1 MNNKIKYIG
10 IDAHSSTC
18 TLCVVDVQGTE
29 MDNRMIATNGR
40 LLIDYVK
47 SLGNNV
53 VVAFEECD
61 LSCWLFDILNKHVS
75 QVVVCHPAAN
85 AEYKRAKTD
94 KLDAKRLAQLLRG
107 GFLHPVFHDGS
118 EREKFR
124 LLVSSYND
132 AVNDSVRIKN
142 RLKAINRRT
151 RLSKDKIFL
160 SHAVFIKEQL
170 TTQMELLD
178 QTRQQYQKK
187 LETSVKHFKE
197 TKFLISLP
205 GIKYIQAARII
216 AQVIAPARFKNKYKF
231 FAYCGLVRHKRI
243 SNNRLYG
250 TTRVWGNR
258 TLKCVFKMAAHS
270 ALRGDNA
277 LRSYYD
283 SLRNKGVSDK
293 NACNSV
299 ARKIAALALS
309 LWKNN
314 QRFNEQ
320 KILLAFSKL
329 KSMWKPI
336 LGPFLI

>member
-1 MNNKIKYIG
+1 MKTKTKYIG

-18 TLCVVDVQGTE
+18 TLCVVDPQGTE
-29 MDNRMIATNGR
+29 MDNRLIATNGR
-40 LLIDYVK
+40 LLIDYVQ

-61 LSCWLFDILNKHVS
+61 LSCWLFDILHKHVS
-75 QVVVCHPAAN
+75 KVIVCHPAAN

-94 KLDAKRLAQLLRG
+94 KLDARRLAQLLRG

-118 EREKFR
+118 QREKFR
-124 LLVSSYND
+124 LLVSSYDD

-142 RLKAINRRT
+142 RLKAINRRS

-160 SHAVFIKEQL
+160 SHSMFIKEQL
-170 TTQMELLD
+170 TTQMELLE

-187 LETSVKHFKE
+187 LETYVKNFKE
-197 TKFLISLP
+197 TKSLISLP

-216 AQVIAPARFKNKYKF
+216 AQVVDPRRFKNKYKF
-231 FAYCGLVRHKRI
+231 FAYCGLVRHQRI
-243 SNNRLYG
+243 SNKRLYG

-270 ALRGDNA
+270 AIRGDNA
-277 LRSYYD
+277 LRMYYD
-283 SLRNKGVSDK
+283 SLRGRDVSDK
-293 NACNSV
+293 NAQNAV
-299 ARKIAALALS
+299 ARKLAALTLS
-309 LWKNN
+309 LWRNN

-320 KILLAFSKL
+320 KILDCLPAK
-329 KSMWKPI
+329 I
-336 LGPFLI
+336 